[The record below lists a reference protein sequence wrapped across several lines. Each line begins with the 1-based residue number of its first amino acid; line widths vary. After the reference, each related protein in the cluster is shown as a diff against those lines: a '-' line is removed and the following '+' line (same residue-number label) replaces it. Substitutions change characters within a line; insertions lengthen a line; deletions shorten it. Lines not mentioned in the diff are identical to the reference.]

1 MAKLWEKGVP
11 LDPDMLAFTTGD
23 DPVLDSSLLIYDIMG
38 SLAHLEAIFK
48 AGVITGEQRKALRA
62 ALWEAKTAWE
72 AGELTVTVESEDAH
86 TALEEFLVSRAG
98 ETGKTIHAGRSRN
111 DQALTMIRLYLRDAL
126 ICLANRAIALADLFL
141 SAAAEGEGIVIP
153 GYTHHR
159 QAMPSTW
166 GLWAGA
172 QAEGLL
178 ESICFSEMAFAM
190 ADRCPLG
197 AGAGYGVP
205 LPLDR
210 EETAER
216 LGFDILQVNV
226 LSTQASRGKDA
237 VALLAVTAM
246 YSQDLARIAADLIA
260 FSDELT
266 GFVKIPDA
274 FTTGS
279 SIMPHKKNPDVLEI
293 LRAKAAKVA
302 GYLGQATNTV
312 QALPS
317 GYHRDLQ
324 TLKGPCMDAVDT
336 VAQGLEICTKLVE
349 GLEVDEQRA
358 GAACRGE
365 LFATDEV
372 YRRVRGGTPFREAYR
387 EVAGQVSEGRDF
399 SPEDPLV
406 LIKERSSL
414 GAPGNLGLECLADEL
429 EDIGDRW
436 AERAERIETALQNL
450 WEDQREER

>member
-11 LDPDMLAFTTGD
+11 LDPDVLAFTTGD
-23 DPVLDSSLLIYDIMG
+23 DPVLDNSLLIYDIMG
-38 SLAHLEAIFK
+38 SMAHLEAIFK
-48 AGVITGEQRKALRA
+48 AGVISGEQRKALRA
-62 ALWEAKTAWE
+62 ALKEARTAWE

-111 DQALTMIRLYLRDAL
+111 DQALTMIRLYFRDAL
-126 ICLANRAIALADLFL
+126 ICMSNRAATLAGVFL
-141 SAAAEGEGIVIP
+141 TEAAEGEEIVIP

-166 GLWAGA
+166 GLWAAA
-172 QAEGLL
+172 QAEGLI
-178 ESICFSEMAFAM
+178 ESIRFSEAAFDM

-216 LGFDILQVNV
+216 LGFGSLQINV

-237 VALLAVTAM
+237 VALLSAAAM
-246 YSQDLARIAADLIA
+246 YAQDLARIATDLIA
-260 FSDELT
+260 FSDELS

-279 SIMPHKKNPDVLEI
+279 SIMPHKKNPDILEI
-293 LRAKAAKVA
+293 LRAKAAKIA
-302 GYLGQATNTV
+302 GYLGQATCTV

-324 TLKGPCMDAVDT
+324 TLKGPCIDAVDT

-349 GLEVDEQRA
+349 GLEIDEQRA
-358 GAACRGE
+358 EAACRPE

-387 EVAGQVSEGRDF
+387 EVAAQVSEGKDF
-399 SPEDPLV
+399 SPDDPLA
-406 LIKERSSL
+406 LIIERSSL
-414 GAPGNLGLECLADEL
+414 GAPGNLGLERLKDEL
-429 EDIGDRW
+429 TDIGNRW
-436 AERAERIETALQNL
+436 GRRAERIETALHDL
-450 WEDQREER
+450 WKDL